1 MENKL
6 YVLYDAEGVNADPVY
21 GVFTSYDK
29 AKEALDKV
37 VKKMVEECLAVDP
50 AESGLDPDIDRNW
63 LEWECRNSLAI
74 DIIDE
79 GLDSLVL

>member
-6 YVLYDAEGVNADPVY
+6 YILYNTEGINEDPVY

-37 VKKMVEECLAVDP
+37 VEKMVEECFAVDP

-63 LEWECRNSLAI
+63 LEWECYNSLAI
-74 DIIDE
+74 EIING
-79 GLDSLVL
+79 GLDSIIL